1 MNLLAVATSDYIG
14 LMLLV
19 AMLISSKIRRADAG
33 HIEYKIFSAITILTM
48 IACVVDFLVFYS
60 DGKSGIFFRII
71 NMIGNTY
78 CFMANPIFIASW
90 CLYEDIKLYHSRT
103 RIKKIYTYAFIP
115 AVLLGLI
122 ALINNV
128 FPIIYTIDS
137 NNVYH
142 RLPFSYIFYVVDL
155 GYVIFSIYI
164 LKKYEER
171 YGKVRFFPLY
181 LMVGPILLGCVL
193 QSIFYGISLIW
204 VSLSVGLT
212 AIYMSLQNEFSYL
225 DKLTG
230 LYNRAYLDYQLDMI
244 SHEKKTVGGIMI
256 DVDYFKSINDTFGHH
271 IGDEA
276 LIDVARVIIFA
287 KPDKAIA
294 TRFAGDEFIILVP
307 ETSEKEMKNIL
318 KSLHDEV
325 DLFNE
330 TEGRQYRLSLSM
342 GYSIFHQ
349 DKETLDDFLK
359 HMDDNMYEEKQI
371 NHISELIK

>member
-1 MNLLAVATSDYIG
+1 MNILAVATSDYIG
-14 LMLLV
+14 LLLLI
-19 AMLISSKIRRADAG
+19 AMLISSRIRRSDSG
-33 HIEYKIFSAITILTM
+33 HFEYKIFSAITILTM
-48 IACVVDFLVFYS
+48 IACVVDFLTFYC
-60 DGKSGIFFRII
+60 DGKSGLLMRII
-71 NMIGNTY
+71 NMVGNTY
-78 CFMANPIFIASW
+78 CFIANPIFISSW
-90 CLYEDIKLYHSRT
+90 CLYEDLKLYRSKT

-115 AVLLGLI
+115 ATLLGLI
-122 ALINNV
+122 ALINNF
-128 FPIIYTIDS
+128 FPIIYTIDA
-137 NNVYH
+137 NNVYE
-142 RLPFSYIFYVVDL
+142 RLPFSYVYYFVDF

-164 LKKYEER
+164 LRKYEER

-181 LMVGPILLGCVL
+181 LMVGPILIGCVL
-193 QSIFYGISLIW
+193 QSLFYGISLIW
-204 VSLSVGLT
+204 VSVAVGLT

-230 LYNRAYLDYQLDMI
+230 LYNRAYLDYQLEAI
-244 SHEKKTVGGIMI
+244 SKEKKTVGGIMI
-256 DVDYFKSINDTFGHH
+256 DVDYFKSINDNYGHH
-271 IGDEA
+271 AGDEA

-307 ETSEKEMKNIL
+307 DTSEKEIKNVL

-330 TEGRQYRLSLSM
+330 TEGRQYKLSLSM

-349 DKETLDDFLK
+349 DSETLDDFLK

-371 NHISELIK
+371 NHIQELAK